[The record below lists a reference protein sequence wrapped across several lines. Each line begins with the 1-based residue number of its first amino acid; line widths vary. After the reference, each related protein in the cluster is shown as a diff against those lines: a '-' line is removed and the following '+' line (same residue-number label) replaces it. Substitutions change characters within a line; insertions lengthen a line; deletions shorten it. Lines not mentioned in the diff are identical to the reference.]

1 MKPLTSLAPHV
12 IIMVGIP
19 GSGKTTFAEH
29 FAKTFQAPYINPS
42 RLAEKI
48 GLSANAAE
56 KVTLL
61 LFEELLKT
69 NRTLI
74 YEGLTF
80 TKAQRFELTKHVTK
94 AGYKTITVWVQT
106 EPYEAKR
113 RATRKL
119 NPLAISSDEYEDAVR
134 RFENPTAVE
143 KPVVISGKHT
153 YATQLKTVLK
163 HLARNAPETQVPP
176 APQQPIVRTGRNIIV
191 R

>member
-1 MKPLTSLAPHV
+1 
-12 IIMVGIP
+12 MVGIP

-29 FAKTFQAPYINPS
+29 FAKTFQAPYINPGS
-42 RLAEKI
+42 IAEKI
-48 GLSANAAE
+48 GLDADATE

-69 NRTLI
+69 NRTLV
-74 YEGLTF
+74 YEGSTF
-80 TKAQRFELTKHVTK
+80 TKAQRSELTKHVAK
-94 AGYKTITVWVQT
+94 AGYKTVTVWVQT

-119 NPLAISSDEYEDAVR
+119 NPLALSSDEYENAVR
-134 RFENPTAVE
+134 RFENPTAAE

-153 YATQLKTVLK
+153 YTTQLKTVLK
-163 HLARNAPETQVPP
+163 HLTRNAPETQIPP
-176 APQQPIVRTGRNIIV
+176 APQQPIVRPGRNIII